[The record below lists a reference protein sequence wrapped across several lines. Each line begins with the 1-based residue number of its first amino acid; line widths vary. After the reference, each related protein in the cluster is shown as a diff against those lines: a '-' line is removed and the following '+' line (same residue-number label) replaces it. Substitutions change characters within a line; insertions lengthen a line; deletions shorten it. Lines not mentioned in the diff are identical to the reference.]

1 MTVRSKTLTKGFLR
15 GFNDGVGDGW
25 FGGIAMVECDEGMHW
40 KGSSV
45 EAIHSGLDDKSQWT
59 FPFRFSKKKLLFYS
73 SIQI

>member
-15 GFNDGVGDGW
+15 GFNDGAGDGW

-45 EAIHSGLDDKSQWT
+45 VAIHSRLADRENFKMRSE
-59 FPFRFSKKKLLFYS
+59 FCSKCHRG
-73 SIQI
+73 I

>member
-25 FGGIAMVECDEGMHW
+25 FGGIAMVEWDEGMHW

-45 EAIHSGLDDKSQWT
+45 EAIHSGLDDKN
-59 FPFRFSKKKLLFYS
+59 K
-73 SIQI
+73 